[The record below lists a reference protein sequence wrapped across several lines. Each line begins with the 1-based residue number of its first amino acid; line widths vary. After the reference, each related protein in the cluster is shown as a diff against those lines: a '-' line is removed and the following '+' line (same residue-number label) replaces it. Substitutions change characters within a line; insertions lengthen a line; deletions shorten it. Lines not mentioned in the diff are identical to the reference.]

1 MAGPYGQRS
10 QQVTDAISIELPS
23 LYPSNSFRRDLSAS
37 NSANPSTL
45 SVDFNTAL
53 LSLAPGLG
61 LYELRHDHEWLSYR
75 EHESHCTALGRTLR
89 ESLGVQPH
97 SRIGGVSWK
106 DAGLVRAIDPI
117 SSPPNILYARER
129 RNASEEEFSGQT
141 WYTDTI
147 DAQEAV
153 TNRVVNLTQP
163 RLDFLSARHIL
174 EHAFSIGGFL
184 RGLATLVDPDGRVL
198 IEVPDC
204 ELGIK
209 LCDYSILW
217 EEHRH
222 YFTIDSLECTLRK
235 WGWGIVDLSATIV
248 DREAVL
254 LALVRPPSKLGSIEV
269 NRPATRGSVGPAQHF
284 ITNFYPCRT
293 RVLNELRSRLNSGA
307 NMYVLGA
314 NHTASTFID
323 LFGEPDI
330 FTGCLDDHPEKQGR
344 YISNFDVPIVP
355 ITSSLRSGSSFVI
368 SAIHPNRRDNPE
380 DRIFKLTRGNL
391 SILHIENMFLG
402 TQGR

>member
-75 EHESHCTALGRTLR
+75 EPESHCTALGRTLR

-141 WYTDTI
+141 T
-147 DAQEAV
+147 APE
-153 TNRVVNLTQP
+153 P
-163 RLDFLSARHIL
+163 R
-174 EHAFSIGGFL
+174 
-184 RGLATLVDPDGRVL
+184 
-198 IEVPDC
+198 
-204 ELGIK
+204 
-209 LCDYSILW
+209 
-217 EEHRH
+217 
-222 YFTIDSLECTLRK
+222 
-235 WGWGIVDLSATIV
+235 
-248 DREAVL
+248 
-254 LALVRPPSKLGSIEV
+254 
-269 NRPATRGSVGPAQHF
+269 
-284 ITNFYPCRT
+284 
-293 RVLNELRSRLNSGA
+293 
-307 NMYVLGA
+307 
-314 NHTASTFID
+314 ASF
-323 LFGEPDI
+323 
-330 FTGCLDDHPEKQGR
+330 KS
-344 YISNFDVPIVP
+344 SNFA
-355 ITSSLRSGSSFVI
+355 S
-368 SAIHPNRRDNPE
+368 
-380 DRIFKLTRGNL
+380 
-391 SILHIENMFLG
+391 
-402 TQGR
+402 